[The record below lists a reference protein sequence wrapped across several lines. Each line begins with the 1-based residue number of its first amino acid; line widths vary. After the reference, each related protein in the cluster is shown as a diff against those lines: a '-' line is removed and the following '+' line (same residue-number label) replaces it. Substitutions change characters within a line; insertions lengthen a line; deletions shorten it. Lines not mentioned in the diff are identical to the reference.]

1 MSDAQGQEAQGQ
13 AAQGQAAQGHVPH
26 QGPDLHR
33 RRASY
38 LYGLI
43 VSGAVLAAASESY
56 RISRVVIAMI
66 ATLVIYWASETYV
79 HWIAAR
85 ELLQR
90 SLTRQERRHILLD
103 GWPLVTASAVPA
115 VVLLVEALL
124 KVEDSVAVDVALA
137 VNTVLLLVVGYR
149 MSKQSALT
157 GWRFW
162 ASTAVAGA
170 LGVAIIAVQT
180 FMK

>member
-1 MSDAQGQEAQGQ
+1 MSDA
-13 AAQGQAAQGHVPH
+13 VPH
-26 QGPDLHR
+26 AQPHQAPDLHR

-56 RISRVVIAMI
+56 RISRVVVAMF

-90 SLTRQERRHILLD
+90 SLTAQERRHILLD
-103 GWPLVTASAVPA
+103 GWPLVSASAVPA

-124 KVEDSVAVDVALA
+124 KVEDARAVDVALV

-149 MSKQSALT
+149 MSKQSSLA
-157 GWRFW
+157 GWRLW
-162 ASTAVAGA
+162 ASTAIAGL
-170 LGVAIIAVQT
+170 LGVAIIAVKT

>member
-1 MSDAQGQEAQGQ
+1 MSDPQDDDAQGR
-13 AAQGQAAQGHVPH
+13 VPH

-157 GWRFW
+157 GWRLWF
-162 ASTAVAGA
+162 STAIAGL
-170 LGVAIIAVQT
+170 LGVAIIAVKT

>member
-1 MSDAQGQEAQGQ
+1 MSDEHAQIHQ
-13 AAQGQAAQGHVPH
+13 A
-26 QGPDLHR
+26 PDLHR

-56 RISRVVIAMI
+56 RISRVVVAMV

-85 ELLQR
+85 EVLQR
-90 SLTRQERRHILLD
+90 SLTPQERRHIMLD

-115 VVLLVEALL
+115 AVLLVEP
-124 KVEDSVAVDVALA
+124 
-137 VNTVLLLVVGYR
+137 
-149 MSKQSALT
+149 
-157 GWRFW
+157 
-162 ASTAVAGA
+162 VAGRRW
-170 LGVAIIAVQT
+170 VAADGLIGPQEPPVTCTDVGGAG
-180 FMK
+180 